1 MLSAFRRLIY
11 CADVE
16 RRLCRVCGY
25 GTPSVSTVRLL
36 NVLAPKRFRWR
47 TVYGDAGLAGVV
59 FQMCTV
65 GYVAFRSHTVEGAA
79 GAVCREAFRVC
90 AGEG

>member
-1 MLSAFRRLIY
+1 MGQFRGTAAAASCVHLRNAAESTVHLRNVFCAKTFRR
-11 CADVE
+11 
-16 RRLCRVCGY
+16 
-25 GTPSVSTVRLL
+25 
-36 NVLAPKRFRWR
+36 R
-47 TVYGDAGLAGVV
+47 TVDGDAGLAGVV

-90 AGEG
+90 AGER